1 MIATGITATTATTG
15 TATEI
20 ARTDFG
26 MTDLAVIADS
36 AMIPPGGGTTAVP
49 IATKPPISATASP
62 CTAAADWRTSVASGD
77 QTVSSFCISVWAI

>member
-36 AMIPPGGGTTAVP
+36 AMTPLPGTTAVP

-77 QTVSSFCISVWAI
+77 QTVSFFSISVWAI

>member
-1 MIATGITATTATTG
+1 
-15 TATEI
+15 
-20 ARTDFG
+20 

-36 AMIPPGGGTTAVP
+36 AMIPPAPGTIAVIT

-77 QTVSSFCISVWAI
+77 QTVSFFVISVWAI

>member
-20 ARTDFG
+20 AKTDFG

-36 AMIPPGGGTTAVP
+36 AMIPLPGTIAVIT
-49 IATKPPISATASP
+49 IATKPRISATVSP
-62 CTAAADWRTSVASGD
+62 CTAAAD
-77 QTVSSFCISVWAI
+77 